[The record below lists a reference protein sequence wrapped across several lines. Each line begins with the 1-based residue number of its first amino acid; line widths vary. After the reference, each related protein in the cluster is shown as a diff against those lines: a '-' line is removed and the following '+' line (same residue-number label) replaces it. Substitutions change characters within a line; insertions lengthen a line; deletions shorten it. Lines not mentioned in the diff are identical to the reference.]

1 MSEAAPGKSIIL
13 FGASDR
19 HNLGDLLFPH
29 VVAALLPGQDLVYA
43 GLARRDLRP
52 YGGHE
57 VRALPEVTA
66 GLGAGAAALIHV
78 GGEILTCSAWQ
89 AAVMLLPPP
98 QVQATVAYLEA
109 RPQERLDWVCHALG
123 TAVLAPYVASR
134 QRLPGVDRV
143 VYAGVGGVGLAAC
156 DPALR
161 SEVLSALGAAD
172 HVSVRDRLTLAHLT
186 EAGIPAQL
194 IPDPAVMVADLFGG
208 RIGRQ
213 ADQGEVADV
222 RRSFPRGYLAVQFS
236 ADFGDDA
243 SLGRLAAQLERAAA
257 TSGLGVVLFRAGAAP
272 WHDDLRGL
280 QRLAARLPPGSVRVF
295 SSLGLWDLC
304 ALIACSRGYCGSSL
318 HGRIVAMAFAR
329 PRVSL
334 RLPGRAG
341 AADKT
346 AAFATTWDEPEL
358 HASVDLD
365 QAADGIGRALAADPA
380 RLRRSAAA
388 LVDNYRRGFEAIRRA
403 LS

>member
-1 MSEAAPGKSIIL
+1 MSEAALAKSIIL
-13 FGASDR
+13 FGAFDR

-29 VVAALLPGQDLVYA
+29 IAAALLPGRDLVYA
-43 GLARRDLRP
+43 GLARRDLRR

-66 GLGAGAAALIHV
+66 VPRAGAAALIHV

-109 RPQERLDWVCHALG
+109 RPQERLDWVCRALG
-123 TAVLAPYVASR
+123 TAALAPYVASR

-156 DPALR
+156 DPPLR
-161 SEVLSALGAAD
+161 CEVLSALGAAD
-172 HVSVRDRLTLAHLT
+172 HVGVRDRLTLAQLVH
-186 EAGIPAQL
+186 AGIPARL
-194 IPDPAVMVADLFGG
+194 IPDPAVMVADLFGA

-213 ADQGEVADV
+213 ADQGEVAAV
-222 RRSFPRGYLAVQFS
+222 RRAFPRGYLAVQFS
-236 ADFGDDA
+236 ADFGDDV
-243 SLGRLAAQLERAAA
+243 SLGRLAAPLERAAA
-257 TSGLGVVLFRAGAAP
+257 TAGLGVVLFRAGAAP
-272 WHDDLRGL
+272 WHDDLDGL

-295 SSLGLWDLC
+295 SSLVLWDLC

-318 HGRIVAMAFAR
+318 HGRVVAMAFAR

-334 RLPGRAG
+334 RLPGLAG

-346 AAFATTWDEPEL
+346 AAFAATWDEPEL
-358 HASVDLD
+358 HPNVDLD
-365 QAADGIGRALAADPA
+365 QVADGIGRALATDPA
-380 RLRRSAAA
+380 RLRRRAAA
-388 LVDNYRRGFEAIRRA
+388 LVGDYRRGFEASRRA